1 MDGRFSLQCQ
11 IQRMSVPIGPYKQGH
26 KTTAPGSPEPR
37 AASPACP
44 KPLNPRAAAA
54 MAPKRSAPPP
64 PPVASS
70 EETASGSGSE
80 EEEEDDDD
88 EEEEEIAHSPPPA
101 APKSIAPSRPKDQE
115 SEASDEDEDGE
126 EEEEDEEEEDEKA
139 NHVIPSSAT
148 KNPPPPP
155 PTREESET
163 SDEEEEEEE
172 EEADDEMPQTKL
184 APNQEMEAKGAK
196 RSGAPFQRTWS
207 TDDEFRILEA
217 LAAHRLEHGSLPQI
231 DVLANALAGKLDNSG
246 CSLSELKR
254 KVKSLQSRNTKAV
267 KKGALPSKDHDR
279 RLFDLFKNVW
289 PSVTKAATKAAP
301 TKAAAN
307 SGAGREPDEM
317 CELYPYLA
325 EEVKALQ
332 KAHPGLFKREF
343 AMIDDSKARALDEKI
358 KRQRHA
364 QMKLHLRR
372 HDLTKVVTKTL
383 MDLAK

>member
-1 MDGRFSLQCQ
+1 
-11 IQRMSVPIGPYKQGH
+11 
-26 KTTAPGSPEPR
+26 
-37 AASPACP
+37 
-44 KPLNPRAAAA
+44 
-54 MAPKRSAPPP
+54 MAPKHSAPPP

-70 EETASGSGSE
+70 EESTSGSGSE
-80 EEEEDDDD
+80 EEEED
-88 EEEEEIAHSPPPA
+88 EEEIAHSPPPA
-101 APKSIAPSRPKDQE
+101 APKSIAPPRPKDQE

-172 EEADDEMPQTKL
+172 ADDEMPQTKP

-217 LAAHRLEHGSLPQI
+217 LAAHRLEHGTLPQI

-279 RLFDLFKNVW
+279 RLF
-289 PSVTKAATKAAP
+289 
-301 TKAAAN
+301 
-307 SGAGREPDEM
+307 
-317 CELYPYLA
+317 C
-325 EEVKALQ
+325 
-332 KAHPGLFKREF
+332 
-343 AMIDDSKARALDEKI
+343 
-358 KRQRHA
+358 
-364 QMKLHLRR
+364 
-372 HDLTKVVTKTL
+372 
-383 MDLAK
+383 

>member
-26 KTTAPGSPEPR
+26 KTTAPGSPQPR

-54 MAPKRSAPPP
+54 MAPKHSAPPP

-70 EETASGSGSE
+70 EETTSGSGSE
-80 EEEEDDDD
+80 EEEED
-88 EEEEEIAHSPPPA
+88 EEEIAHSPPPA
-101 APKSIAPSRPKDQE
+101 APKSIAPPRPKDQE
-115 SEASDEDEDGE
+115 SEASDEDEDEDGE
-126 EEEEDEEEEDEKA
+126 EEEEDEKA

-155 PTREESET
+155 PTREEFET
-163 SDEEEEEEE
+163 SDEEEEE
-172 EEADDEMPQTKL
+172 EEADDEMPQTKP

-196 RSGAPFQRTWS
+196 RPGAPFQRTWS

-217 LAAHRLEHGSLPQI
+217 LAAHRLEHGTLPQI

-267 KKGALPSKDHDR
+267 KKGALPSKDRDR

-289 PSVTKAATKAAP
+289 PSVTKAA

-325 EEVKALQ
+325 EEVKVLQ

-372 HDLTKVVTKTL
+372 HDLTKVVTKTRG
-383 MDLAK
+383 

>member
-1 MDGRFSLQCQ
+1 
-11 IQRMSVPIGPYKQGH
+11 
-26 KTTAPGSPEPR
+26 
-37 AASPACP
+37 
-44 KPLNPRAAAA
+44 
-54 MAPKRSAPPP
+54 MAPKRSAQPPP
-64 PPVASS
+64 PPPPAASS
-70 EETASGSGSE
+70 EETVASGSGSE
-80 EEEEDDDD
+80 EEEE
-88 EEEEEIAHSPPPA
+88 EIVHSTPPA
-101 APKSIAPSRPKDQE
+101 APKRTAPPPQKDQE

-126 EEEEDEEEEDEKA
+126 EEDDDDEEEEDEKA

-172 EEADDEMPQTKL
+172 EEAGDELPQTKP
-184 APNQEMEAKGAK
+184 APNQEMGAKGAK
-196 RSGAPFQRTWS
+196 RPSAPFQRTWS
-207 TDDEFRILEA
+207 TGDEFRILEA
-217 LAAHRLEHGSLPQI
+217 LAAHRLEHGTLPQT

-246 CSLSELKR
+246 CSLPELQR
-254 KVKSLQSRNTKAV
+254 KVKSLQSRYTKAV
-267 KKGALPSKDHDR
+267 KKGAPPSKDHDR

-289 PSVTKAATKAAP
+289 PSVTKAP

-343 AMIDDSKARALDEKI
+343 AMIEDSKARALDEKI
-358 KRQRHA
+358 KKQRHL
-364 QMKLHLRR
+364 QMRLHLRR
-372 HDLTKVVTKTL
+372 HDLTKEVTKTL
-383 MDLAK
+383 MDLAE

>member
-1 MDGRFSLQCQ
+1 
-11 IQRMSVPIGPYKQGH
+11 MSVPIGPYKQGH
-26 KTTAPGSPEPR
+26 KTTAPGNPEPP

-80 EEEEDDDD
+80 EEEEEEDDD
-88 EEEEEIAHSPPPA
+88 EEEEIAHSPPPA
-101 APKSIAPSRPKDQE
+101 APKSIAPPRPKDQE

-155 PTREESET
+155 PTREESEA
-163 SDEEEEEEE
+163 SDEEEEE
-172 EEADDEMPQTKL
+172 EEADDEMPQTKP
-184 APNQEMEAKGAK
+184 APDQEMGAKGAK
-196 RSGAPFQRTWS
+196 RPSAPFQRTWS

-246 CSLSELKR
+246 CSLSELQR
-254 KVKSLQSRNTKAV
+254 KVKSLQSRYTKAV
-267 KKGALPSKDHDR
+267 KKGAPPSKDHDR

-343 AMIDDSKARALDEKI
+343 TMIDDSKARALDEKI
-358 KRQRHA
+358 KRQRPA

-372 HDLTKVVTKTL
+372 HDLTKEVTKML
-383 MDLAK
+383 MSDGVD

>member
-1 MDGRFSLQCQ
+1 
-11 IQRMSVPIGPYKQGH
+11 
-26 KTTAPGSPEPR
+26 
-37 AASPACP
+37 
-44 KPLNPRAAAA
+44 
-54 MAPKRSAPPP
+54 
-64 PPVASS
+64 
-70 EETASGSGSE
+70 
-80 EEEEDDDD
+80 
-88 EEEEEIAHSPPPA
+88 
-101 APKSIAPSRPKDQE
+101 
-115 SEASDEDEDGE
+115 
-126 EEEEDEEEEDEKA
+126 
-139 NHVIPSSAT
+139 VIPSSTT
-148 KNPPPPP
+148 KNLPP
-155 PTREESET
+155 PTRKEFET
-163 SDEEEEEEE
+163 SDEEEEE
-172 EEADDEMPQTKL
+172 ADDKTPQTKP

-196 RSGAPFQRTWS
+196 RQGAPFQRTWS

-217 LAAHRLEHGSLPQI
+217 LAAHRLEHGTLPPT

-267 KKGALPSKDHDR
+267 KKGVLPSKDHDR

-289 PSVTKAATKAAP
+289 PFV

-307 SGAGREPDEM
+307 SGAGREPHEM

-364 QMKLHLRR
+364 QMKLYLRR

-383 MDLAK
+383 MDLAE

>member
-1 MDGRFSLQCQ
+1 M
-11 IQRMSVPIGPYKQGH
+11 
-26 KTTAPGSPEPR
+26 
-37 AASPACP
+37 AA
-44 KPLNPRAAAA
+44 
-54 MAPKRSAPPP
+54 KRSAPPPPPP

-80 EEEEDDDD
+80 EEEEED
-88 EEEEEIAHSPPPA
+88 EDEEEIAHSPPPA
-101 APKSIAPSRPKDQE
+101 APKSIAPPPQKDQE

-126 EEEEDEEEEDEKA
+126 EEEDDDEEEEDEKA

-148 KNPPPPP
+148 KHPPPPP

-172 EEADDEMPQTKL
+172 AEADDEMPQAKP
-184 APNQEMEAKGAK
+184 APSQEMKAKGAK
-196 RSGAPFQRTWS
+196 RPSAPFQRTWS

-217 LAAHRLEHGSLPQI
+217 LAAHRLEHGTMPQT
-231 DVLANALAGKLDNSG
+231 DVLANVLAGKLDNTG
-246 CSLSELKR
+246 CSHSELQR
-254 KVKSLQSRNTKAV
+254 KVKSLQSRYTKAV
-267 KKGALPSKDHDR
+267 KKGAPPSKDHDR

-289 PSVTKAATKAAP
+289 PSVTKAA

-332 KAHPGLFKREF
+332 KAHPV
-343 AMIDDSKARALDEKI
+343 IDDSKARALDEKI
-358 KRQRHA
+358 KKQRHV

-372 HDLTKVVTKTL
+372 HDLTKEVTKTL
-383 MDLAK
+383 MDLAE